1 MDASSPERPRIR
13 GPVAVRAVLVGLA
26 LGVVATAGSA
36 LVLFRTEGA
45 LAASAATVATFAVAL
60 GAGLW
65 AGVPPDEEE
74 HVSLSS
80 RWLFAGIA
88 VGASGIFATV
98 LGILNRLGR
107 SGEAL
112 RVLGLLFLVALP
124 VYAIGFLLPAL
135 IGWAEGEED
144 PDDEGAESAARRAL
158 GTVTLGVLGG
168 FAAGALVSG
177 FVLIPR
183 LDPGP
188 LLLGAAALLT
198 SPVLFPRAQRTGP
211 EERVVHQAE
220 TPYGTL
226 RVVETTYAGERQP
239 DRTLYQDDEIESGEL
254 VRSGAP
260 TFAYVAA
267 GERWLADVAGRG
279 DAYLFLGGGAYTL
292 PRRVAERDPAARI
305 TVVELDPEVTRVAY
319 RWFGLRPEHGIVSVH
334 GDARAAVDAW
344 AEHGAEGWDRI
355 YVDVYGGREALPHSL
370 VTTEAFARLR
380 ALLRPGGTLAF
391 NVIGTAE
398 GEGSLRLWSTL
409 RTACEV
415 FPAAELYV
423 HLGRDYPERQNF
435 LLACAAEAEHRFP
448 ERAGSFERWPRAE
461 WPRPAGAVVY
471 RDLAARGERSAAA
484 SGGGRGAGGEG
495 A

>member
-1 MDASSPERPRIR
+1 MDASSPERRRP
-13 GPVAVRAVLVGLA
+13 GWPVVLRAVLVGLA
-26 LGVVATAGSA
+26 LGVVATAGGA

-45 LAASAATVATFAVAL
+45 LAASAAVIATFAVAL

-74 HVSLSS
+74 RVSLAG
-80 RWLFAGIA
+80 RWLFAGIS
-88 VGASGIFATV
+88 VGAAGVFATV
-98 LGILNRLGR
+98 LGILSRLGR
-107 SGEAL
+107 QGEAL
-112 RVLGLLFLVALP
+112 RVLGLLFLVAVP

-144 PDDEGAESAARRAL
+144 PLGEGGEGPARRAL
-158 GTVTLGVLGG
+158 GAVAVGVLAG
-168 FAAGALVSG
+168 FAVGALASG
-177 FVLIPR
+177 FFLIPK

-198 SPVLFPRAQRTGP
+198 SPLLFPRAQRAGP
-211 EERVVHQAE
+211 EERVVYETE

-226 RVVETTYAGERQP
+226 RVVETTYSGERQP

-267 GERWLADVAGRG
+267 GERWLAEVARRG

-292 PRRVAERDPAARI
+292 PRRVAERDPTARI

-319 RWFGLRPEHGIVSVH
+319 RWFGLRPEHGVASVH

-344 AEHGAEGWDRI
+344 AAGGAEGFDRI
-355 YVDVYGGREALPHSL
+355 YVDVYGGGEALPHSL
-370 VTTEAFARLR
+370 VSVEALARMR
-380 ALLRPGGTLAF
+380 GLLRPGGTLAL
-391 NVIGTAE
+391 NVIGTAA

-415 FPAAELYV
+415 FPSTELYL

-448 ERAGSFERWPRAE
+448 ERAGTFARWPRAE
-461 WPRPAGAVVY
+461 WPRPAGTTVF
-471 RDLAARGERSAAA
+471 RDLAPRGERSAAP
-484 SGGGRGAGGEG
+484 SGG
-495 A
+495 